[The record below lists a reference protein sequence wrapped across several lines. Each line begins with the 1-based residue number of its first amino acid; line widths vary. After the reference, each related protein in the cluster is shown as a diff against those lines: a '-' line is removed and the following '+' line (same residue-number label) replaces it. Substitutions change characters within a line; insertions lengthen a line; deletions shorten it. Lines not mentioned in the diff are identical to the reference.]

1 MREMKESGLP
11 WANNV
16 PSDWDV
22 IRGKN
27 TVKKLKRPVKET
39 DGVITCFRDG
49 EVTLRSK
56 RREEGFTF
64 SDLEVGY
71 QGIEPGDLVIHGMDG
86 FAGAIGI
93 SDSRGKGTPVLNV
106 LESKNDKRFLM
117 YYFRAIAKCGYFESV
132 ATGIRV
138 RTCDTNWNKIA
149 VTPCLV
155 PPLVEQSHIAAFLD
169 ERCGK
174 IDEAIAKHKALIEK
188 LDEYRKAVITKA
200 VTKGVRGDREMK
212 ESGIDWVG
220 QIPADWSMQKML
232 WMCKTITDYVAS
244 GSFADLA
251 ENVTYRD
258 TPDYAMLIRTTDI
271 SNKGT
276 SLKHVYV
283 DKHSYDFLSNSNL
296 FGGEVVLPNVGSV
309 GEAYIVPTLYE
320 RMTLGPNAIVVRASK
335 RSNDRFLYY
344 FFNSYVGSLSL
355 INLAQVTTQ
364 PKFNKTNFRALRGI
378 CPLIEEQAE
387 IVAFLDEKCAAI
399 DSVKE
404 RHQQLIAKL
413 EEYKKSLIY
422 NAVTGKIEC

>member
-64 SDLEVGY
+64 SDLEIGY

-155 PPLVEQSHIAAFLD
+155 PPLVEQSRIATFLD

-200 VTKGVRGDREMK
+200 VTKGVRGKSTFKNIPIKYLVSYNQSSLTESTSKDFAFDYVDIGSVSFENGIESK
-212 ESGIDWVG
+212 ERMVFEGAPSRARRIVNKDDVIVSTVRTYLKAVA
-220 QIPADWSMQKML
+220 QIP
-232 WMCKTITDYVAS
+232 
-244 GSFADLA
+244 SFEVPIIVSTGFVVLTAKSNRIL
-251 ENVTYRD
+251 
-258 TPDYAMLIRTTDI
+258 PSFLGYAVKSEVFIESVQMNSYGI
-271 SNKGT
+271 SYPAIK
-276 SLKHVYV
+276 S
-283 DKHSYDFLSNSNL
+283 S
-296 FGGEVVLPNVGSV
+296 EVVNLKV
-309 GEAYIVPTLYE
+309 AVP
-320 RMTLGPNAIVVRASK
+320 
-335 RSNDRFLYY
+335 
-344 FFNSYVGSLSL
+344 SL
-355 INLAQVTTQ
+355 Q
-364 PKFNKTNFRALRGI
+364 
-378 CPLIEEQAE
+378 EQSE
-387 IVAFLDEKCAAI
+387 IVAYLDKKCAAI
-399 DSVKE
+399 DSAKE
-404 RHQQLIAKL
+404 RHIQLITKL